1 MMEGILRVTSSMSA
15 SWVSWVML
23 VLLVLLAFNRFF
35 ITDLLVVFRGMF
47 SRSERLYLDTTWQG
61 RVMAWLFRAGV
72 IAMAV
77 YLLITREL
85 GACNFVGYLV
95 TLGLI
100 GVYLLVQYGLQ
111 NFVCMVFLSRKQKEL
126 VFEQRGCICNAMSF
140 VLWSSVLIA
149 QWVDDVLVMRI
160 VYSVVVAAF
169 IGLLLLKAIQLF
181 HKNVLSILYVLV
193 SILSLEVVPLLATVS
208 VIKNI
213 LQ

>member
-1 MMEGILRVTSSMSA
+1 MSA
-15 SWVSWVML
+15 AWVSWVML

-100 GVYLLVQYGLQ
+100 GVYLLVQYGLES
-111 NFVCMVFLSRKQKEL
+111 FVSVVFLSGKQKEL
-126 VFEQRGCICNAMSF
+126 VFEQRGCICNAMMF
-140 VLWSSVLIA
+140 VLWLVVLVI
-149 QWVDDVLVMRI
+149 QWVDNTLVMKGVCMAVAV
-160 VYSVVVAAF
+160 VYVL
-169 IGLLLLKAIQLF
+169 LLLLKGVQLLY
-181 HKNVLSILYVLV
+181 KNVLSVLYVLV
-193 SILSLEVVPLLATVS
+193 SIISLEVVPWVVTIS
-208 VIKNI
+208 VIKHM

>member
-77 YLLITREL
+77 YE
-85 GACNFVGYLV
+85 
-95 TLGLI
+95 
-100 GVYLLVQYGLQ
+100 GVRCV
-111 NFVCMVFLSRKQKEL
+111 
-126 VFEQRGCICNAMSF
+126 
-140 VLWSSVLIA
+140 
-149 QWVDDVLVMRI
+149 
-160 VYSVVVAAF
+160 
-169 IGLLLLKAIQLF
+169 
-181 HKNVLSILYVLV
+181 
-193 SILSLEVVPLLATVS
+193 
-208 VIKNI
+208 
-213 LQ
+213 